1 VRYGFYLWFPR
12 SCVGTYDKA
21 LNMGIKERREREKN
35 ERRESILRAAIQV
48 YNKDGYHAI
57 TMEKIAENAEL
68 SRATLYLY
76 FKTKDEIFIHAIVSY
91 SDFFRQRLEKLYAD
105 RAEIKDKL
113 LESLWFTFIEFYEKD
128 RESFNAT
135 LYFHQSEM
143 IRNLPEN
150 LRILLDHSGTRI
162 YAYLSKIMAYGIGQ
176 GVFRDCSEKTLAE
189 VVWTSFLGIIHLEN
203 SKHAM
208 FRKSHLTVTWESA
221 LEFLSRG
228 ILKSK

>member
-1 VRYGFYLWFPR
+1 
-12 SCVGTYDKA
+12 
-21 LNMGIKERREREKN
+21 MGIKERREREKI

-48 YNKDGYHAI
+48 YDKEGYHAI
-57 TMEKIAENAEL
+57 TMEKIAEAAEL

-91 SDFFRQRLEKLYAD
+91 SEFFTKRLENLYAD
-105 RAEIKDKL
+105 CSTIKDNL
-113 LESLWFTFIEFYEKD
+113 LESLWSTFIAFYEKD
-128 RESFNAT
+128 RASFNAT

-150 LRILLDHSGTRI
+150 LRIMLDHSGSRN

-176 GVFRDCSEKTLAE
+176 GVFRDCNPKTLAE

-203 SKHAM
+203 SKKAM
-208 FRKSHLTVTWESA
+208 RRNTHLEITWNLA
-221 LEFLSRG
+221 LEMLSRG
-228 ILKSK
+228 ILKST